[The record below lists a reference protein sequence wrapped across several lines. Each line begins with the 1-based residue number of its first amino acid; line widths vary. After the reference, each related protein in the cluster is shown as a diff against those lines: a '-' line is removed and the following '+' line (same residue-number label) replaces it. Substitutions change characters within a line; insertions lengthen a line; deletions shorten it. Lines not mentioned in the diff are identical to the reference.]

1 MADPVTT
8 AVTGAAG
15 LGSFMPW
22 IAAGQ
27 VGLGLIQQ
35 GIGAIQRRKA
45 EKNFDKYQIPSGV
58 NAMMDVMKSL
68 STQTELPGSDILR
81 SRQAATT
88 AQGVETAQ
96 RTSESGGD
104 VLGLLSEMYG
114 KQLDSAEKMAIQGA
128 EYYAQNRARYANALN
143 TLGGYQTQKWQYNE
157 LYPYMQ
163 KMTGAGQT
171 AAAGSANISGGIGSA
186 IDIYGGQENMKQ
198 QASQFD
204 KWLEVQ
210 KGKYGLP
217 STPMES
223 KSATF
228 SNPLDTTTLAK
239 PWVEDVGRY
248 ENGIY

>member
-1 MADPVTT
+1 MAPVIAAALISA
-8 AVTGAAG
+8 AVGAAQMAK
-15 LGSFMPW
+15 SESD
-22 IAAGQ
+22 
-27 VGLGLIQQ
+27 
-35 GIGAIQRRKA
+35 RKKA
-45 EKNFDKYQIPSGV
+45 EKNFDKYEIPSGV

-163 KMTGAGQT
+163 NMTGAGQT
-171 AAAGSANISGGIGSA
+171 AGAGSANISSGIGSA
-186 IDIYGGQENMKQ
+186 IDIYGGQQNMKTQ
-198 QASQFD
+198 DESFNN
-204 KWLEVQ
+204 WL
-210 KGKYGLP
+210 KNKMGSYNAPNNPISPKA
-217 STPMES
+217 
-223 KSATF
+223 ATF
-228 SNPLDTTTLAK
+228 SNPLDTKTLAQ
-239 PWVEDVGRY
+239 PYVEDIGRY
-248 ENGIY
+248 ENGNY